1 MERTDIRTRRERLLA
16 GFTLVEIMIVVVIIG
31 LLAAIAIP
39 AFQKVRERSQA
50 SRLVNDFRQFEA
62 GFQRYILESGQ
73 TPAAAGVSVV
83 PTGMDG
89 YLPDAFVQA
98 SPLGGGYQW
107 SGPSA
112 NIVLRGSSASD
123 AVMQKVDAALDDG
136 DLTTGDFTK
145 LAGVGFGYRVH

>member
-1 MERTDIRTRRERLLA
+1 MERTDIRTRCDRRLA

-73 TPAAAGVSVV
+73 TPAASTAGVV

-89 YLPDAFVQA
+89 YLPTSYTEA
-98 SPLGGGYQW
+98 SPLGGLYQW
-107 SGPSA
+107 SGPSG
-112 NIVLRGSSASD
+112 NIVLRGSSATD
-123 AVMQKVDAALDDG
+123 AVMQKADDALDDG